1 MGTYVYRAVAKDP
14 DNMPI
19 LRYQLDQQNSIAK
32 NEDGVIV
39 KLSEYDY
46 MSAWDLNPLDG
57 MLRVVRLLD
66 REKVELVRLS
76 LIVEDIAAVTG
87 GDKQTASGIL
97 NVNFENIFSVMKMFL
112 LISATLTIIIEDEN
126 DNNPKFKKPFYKKS
140 ITENSK
146 NGVTIVN
153 VIADDV
159 DKNKS
164 ITYSL
169 EGKIYFVL

>member
-1 MGTYVYRAVAKDP
+1 MYRAVAKDP

-66 REKVELVRLS
+66 REKVEHIRLG

-87 GDKQTASGIL
+87 GDKQTASGINYVK
-97 NVNFENIFSVMKMFL
+97 NVSNIFNYINVLFDFSYP
-112 LISATLTIIIEDEN
+112 N
-126 DNNPKFKKPFYKKS
+126 D
-140 ITENSK
+140 TCRR
-146 NGVTIVN
+146 
-153 VIADDV
+153 
-159 DKNKS
+159 
-164 ITYSL
+164 
-169 EGKIYFVL
+169 